1 MKLRLLLIAWVVVLL
16 AACQGPSETPAA
28 SETPISTGDASAA
41 APLSQLQIILV
52 STDFAV
58 GEPRISFVVFD
69 GENSA
74 ADLAGIRVNALE
86 LDEDLSG
93 TDLEPVWSGEATGY
107 ADYEVPYWTFY
118 PILDKPGY
126 YGMVAEITL
135 EDGTE
140 TRADFLVQVLA
151 DNVAPAIGEEP
162 PPSVNRTLATQPDIT
177 LLSSDNEPD
186 PAFHELTVADAMA
199 SGRPTV
205 VGFLTPAFCQT
216 RWCAPVLQSMKEARA
231 ATGDAVNY
239 IHIEVYDDFQEM
251 TLTKELAEWG
261 LESEPWVFVLDGE
274 GRVAARF
281 AGPVSPEELLAAL
294 QPLS

>member
-1 MKLRLLLIAWVVVLL
+1 MKLRLLLIALLIALL
-16 AACQGPSETPAA
+16 AACQGPTEPPVSSEEPA
-28 SETPISTGDASAA
+28 SPVVSAGTI
-41 APLSQLQIILV
+41 LSQLQIILV

-74 ADLAGIRVNALE
+74 VDLAGIRVNALE
-86 LDEDLSG
+86 LDENLSG
-93 TDLEPVWSGEATGY
+93 TDLEPVWSGDATSY

-118 PILDKPGY
+118 PRLDKAGY
-126 YGMVAEITL
+126 YGMVAEITRA
-135 EDGTE
+135 DGTQ

-151 DNVAPAIGEEP
+151 DNKAPGIGEEV
-162 PPSVNRTLATQPDIT
+162 PPSVNRTLATEPDIN
-177 LLSSDNEPD
+177 LLSSANEPD
-186 PAFHELTVADAMA
+186 PAFHELTVADAVA
-199 SGRPTV
+199 TGRPTV

-216 RWCAPVLQSMKEARA
+216 RWCAPVLQSMKDARA

-239 IHIEVYDDFQEM
+239 IHIEVYDDFQKM

-274 GRVAARF
+274 GRVVGRF

-294 QPLS
+294 QPLT